1 MELPQHVAIVGGGLS
16 GLSLSLALQKVNIP
30 CTVYEERA
38 ESYETGGG
46 ITLSPNILDELGVYD
61 RVRDKG
67 YHFDTLAFSDN
78 DGAIKDVYYFGSEK
92 LYGYRGFRI
101 MSIKDSEKE
110 VAIEFADGSVES
122 SDIVVGAD
130 GIHSA
135 IRKHIVPDVKP
146 GYSGL
151 MAINSACSRSGL
163 LIPENF
169 HLPATV
175 MSKVDAFLMRF
186 PEKDKEGWDALAAD
200 KQGLLDMLRDN

>member
-1 MELPQHVAIVGGGLS
+1 MVDGLS
-16 GLSLSLALQKVNIP
+16 GWKIAKGKRAIHSELESVGITLIKGRTWNATYSLGLSLSLALQKVNIP

-101 MSIKDSEKE
+101 MCQS
-110 VAIEFADGSVES
+110 
-122 SDIVVGAD
+122 
-130 GIHSA
+130 
-135 IRKHIVPDVKP
+135 
-146 GYSGL
+146 L
-151 MAINSACSRSGL
+151 INEMKL
-163 LIPENF
+163 
-169 HLPATV
+169 
-175 MSKVDAFLMRF
+175 
-186 PEKDKEGWDALAAD
+186 
-200 KQGLLDMLRDN
+200 MLREYGI

>member
-1 MELPQHVAIVGGGLS
+1 MKA
-16 GLSLSLALQKVNIP
+16 
-30 CTVYEERA
+30 
-38 ESYETGGG
+38 
-46 ITLSPNILDELGVYD
+46 
-61 RVRDKG
+61 
-67 YHFDTLAFSDN
+67 
-78 DGAIKDVYYFGSEK
+78 
-92 LYGYRGFRI
+92 
-101 MSIKDSEKE
+101 IKDSEKE

-151 MAINSACSRSGL
+151 MAINSACSRRQEVDGSHV
-163 LIPENF
+163 LIG
-169 HLPATV
+169 AQQ
-175 MSKVDAFLMRF
+175 RF